1 MAKKRN
7 INGENERE
15 KTRENTKKFFV
26 KFYGKKQRERER
38 ERERPV
44 IKQRGKGEGSDY
56 QRRVVV
62 GDWMSDHRASTYRRR

>member
-38 ERERPV
+38 ERPV
-44 IKQRGKGEGSDY
+44 IRQKGGGESFDY
-56 QRRVVV
+56 Q
-62 GDWMSDHRASTYRRR
+62 W